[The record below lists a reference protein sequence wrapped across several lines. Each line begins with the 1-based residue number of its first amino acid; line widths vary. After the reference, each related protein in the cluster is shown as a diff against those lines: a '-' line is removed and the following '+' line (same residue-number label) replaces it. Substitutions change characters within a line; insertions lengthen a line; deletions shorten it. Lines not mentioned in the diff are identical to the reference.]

1 MALGV
6 LSEDKLISFLQHKP
20 YGLEVIM
27 TGHDI
32 SERMLGMADYA
43 TQMNKVK
50 HPFDEGK
57 IPREGIEY

>member
-1 MALGV
+1 MNTGLRV
-6 LSEDKLISFLQHKP
+6 MVFQKYLQNCG
-20 YGLEVIM
+20 GLEVIM